1 MPERIIIEN
10 AIICIDHP
18 PEKLIKT
25 SISRGAKNEIIFN
38 GGIGKFHDLLYKDN
52 LLIARTNEGWFFSKD
67 SGLSWKN
74 EDAWKFENPDF
85 FKEKDD
91 DYIFMKSALRDLV
104 NQQPALINTNDP
116 LLVDWLQEE
125 VYSRVEI
132 LEVKDQNEDT
142 LLRSSILQTLSEHK
156 FERFLYILGNETN
169 ENIAESIY
177 KLHADGQLLR
187 KRRLLD
193 KVINESILLQGY
205 DLTNLYN
212 FERTLMR
219 FKTQFDIKTVLISD
233 MYKFF
238 EKDKSPDFI
247 ESTLNLLCET
257 CYQLNVRIIVV
268 LNVDRMDEI
277 QGSILPRT
285 FRDPFSERFELVIQ
299 DEYKPL
305 KIKSN
310 DGV

>member
-38 GGIGKFHDLLYKDN
+38 GGIGRFHDLLYKEN
-52 LLIARTNEGWFFSKD
+52 VLIARTDEGWFFSKD
-67 SGLSWKN
+67 NGISWEN
-74 EDAWKFENPDF
+74 EETWKRENPEYF
-85 FKEKDD
+85 NEKDD

-104 NQQPALINTNDP
+104 NQQPALINNNDP
-116 LLVDWLQEE
+116 TLLDWLQEE

-132 LEVKDQNEDT
+132 LEIKDHNEDA
-142 LLRSSILQTLSEHK
+142 LFRSAVLKILSENK
-156 FERFLYILGNETN
+156 FERLLYIFGNESK
-169 ENIAESIY
+169 EFIAESIY

-193 KVINESILLQGY
+193 KVINESIFLQGY

-257 CYQLNVRIIVV
+257 CYQLNIRIIVV
-268 LNVDRMDEI
+268 VNIDRLHEI
-277 QGSILPRT
+277 QESILPRT

>member
-1 MPERIIIEN
+1 MPKRVIIGQE
-10 AIICIDHP
+10 IICIDHSP
-18 PEKLIKT
+18 NKLIKT
-25 SISRGAKNEIIFN
+25 SISRGAKNEIIFD

-52 LLIARTNEGWFFSKD
+52 VLIARTDEGWFFSKD
-67 SGLSWKN
+67 NGISWKN
-74 EDAWKFENPDF
+74 EDAWKLENPDF

-91 DYIFMKSALRDLV
+91 DYIFMNSALRDLV

-132 LEVKDQNEDT
+132 LEIKDHNEDA
-142 LLRSSILQTLSEHK
+142 LLRSAVLKTLSENK
-156 FERFLYILGNETN
+156 FERLLYIFGNESK
-169 ENIAESIY
+169 EFIAESIY

-205 DLTNLYN
+205 DLTNLYS
-212 FERTLMR
+212 FERTLVR
-219 FKTQFDIKTVLISD
+219 FKTQFDIKTVLIAD

-247 ESTLNLLCET
+247 ESTLNLLCEI
-257 CYQLNVRIIVV
+257 CYQLNIRIIVV
-268 LNVDRMDEI
+268 LNVDRLDEI

-285 FRDPFSERFELVIQ
+285 FRDPFCERFKIVIQ
-299 DEYKPL
+299 NENKSL
-305 KIKSN
+305 KIRSN
-310 DGV
+310 DGI